1 MEKFGK
7 PGCVPQPVS
16 AEGCKQEHKFEIGG
30 ATYLVTAH
38 YQERGGTTALDRVAR
53 LIDRDTA
60 TA

>member
-7 PGCVPQPVS
+7 PDCVPQPVN

-38 YQERGGTTALDRVAR
+38 YKTGGGMTATDRVAR
-53 LIDRDTA
+53 LIDRDAETV
-60 TA
+60 